1 MAATATPYGLRAV
14 NHLGGTPYAGST
26 RMYPIASA
34 TAINIY
40 YGSVV
45 NVLGTGFL
53 TANLTV
59 GTAAAPFV
67 AGTVGIFVG
76 CTYTDPGSN
85 QVVFRQN
92 WPTGTVTADAVAYVI
107 DDPAVIFQVQANGAV
122 TAAALGSC
130 CSIIAQLTGT
140 GNLTSGNNFED
151 YNLPD
156 DVSFVLGRSY
166 YEDSDD
172 AEVFF
177 VATDSEQV
185 KRIANHYGLQVPYND
200 RLKDKLDN
208 DPASLRVRHYDML
221 GLGEGNFVPVVACGL
236 VFVDGTVTQLKLYEF
251 DRGEG

>member
-26 RMYPIASA
+26 RMYPIASG

-67 AGTVGIFVG
+67 AGTVGVFVG

-107 DDPAVIFQVQANGAV
+107 DDPAVIFQVQANATV
-122 TAAALGSC
+122 AAAALGSC
-130 CSIIAQLTGT
+130 CSILAQTTAT
-140 GNLTSGNNFED
+140 GNLTSGNSTTAVNSATISV
-151 YNLPD
+151 NQ
-156 DVSFVLGRSY
+156 
-166 YEDSDD
+166 D
-172 AEVFF
+172 AFKIV
-177 VATDSEQV
+177 D
-185 KRIANHYGLQVPYND
+185 
-200 RLKDKLDN
+200 
-208 DPASLRVRHYDML
+208 
-221 GLGEGNFVPVVACGL
+221 
-236 VFVDGTVTQLKLYEF
+236 FVDSPTSTVGDAFTDLLVKFNPVAHAYTS
-251 DRGEG
+251 GVGI

>member
-1 MAATATPYGLRAV
+1 MAAVAAPYGLRAV

-26 RMYPIASA
+26 RMYPIASG

-67 AGTVGIFVG
+67 AGTVGVFVG

-92 WPTGTVTADAVAYVI
+92 WPTGTVTADAVAYVV

-130 CSIIAQLTGT
+130 CSILAQTTAT
-140 GNLTSGNNFED
+140 GNLTSGNSTTAVNAATLSV
-151 YNLPD
+151 NQ
-156 DVSFVLGRSY
+156 
-166 YEDSDD
+166 D
-172 AEVFF
+172 AFKIV
-177 VATDSEQV
+177 D
-185 KRIANHYGLQVPYND
+185 
-200 RLKDKLDN
+200 
-208 DPASLRVRHYDML
+208 
-221 GLGEGNFVPVVACGL
+221 
-236 VFVDGTVTQLKLYEF
+236 FVDSPTSTVGDAFTDLLVKFNPVAHAYTS
-251 DRGEG
+251 GVGI

>member
-67 AGTVGIFVG
+67 AGTVGVFVG

-92 WPTGTVTADAVAYVI
+92 WPTGTVTADAQAYVV
-107 DDPAVIFQVQANGAV
+107 DDPGAIFQIQANGTVGQLGLGAN
-122 TAAALGSC
+122 TFFAAAQG
-130 CSIIAQLTGT
+130 AAT
-140 GNLTSGNNFED
+140 GNLLSGNSTTALSNA
-151 YNLPD
+151 
-156 DVSFVLGRSY
+156 VTVAQ
-166 YEDSDD
+166 D
-172 AEVFF
+172 AFKIV
-177 VATDSEQV
+177 
-185 KRIANHYGLQVPYND
+185 
-200 RLKDKLDN
+200 
-208 DPASLRVRHYDML
+208 
-221 GLGEGNFVPVVACGL
+221 
-236 VFVDGTVTQLKLYEF
+236 VFVDSPTSTVGDAFTDLLVKFNPAAHAYTNGL
-251 DRGEG
+251 GI

>member
-1 MAATATPYGLRAV
+1 MAAVAAPYGLRAV

-67 AGTVGIFVG
+67 AGTVGVFVG

-92 WPTGTVTADAVAYVI
+92 WPTGTVTADAQAYVV
-107 DDPAVIFQVQANGAV
+107 DDPGAIFQIQANGTLAQ
-122 TAAALGSC
+122 AALGAC
-130 CSIIAQLTGT
+130 AFFAAAQGAAT
-140 GNLTSGNNFED
+140 GNLLSGNSTTALSNA
-151 YNLPD
+151 
-156 DVSFVLGRSY
+156 VTVAQ
-166 YEDSDD
+166 D
-172 AEVFF
+172 AFKIV
-177 VATDSEQV
+177 
-185 KRIANHYGLQVPYND
+185 G
-200 RLKDKLDN
+200 
-208 DPASLRVRHYDML
+208 
-221 GLGEGNFVPVVACGL
+221 
-236 VFVDGTVTQLKLYEF
+236 FVDSPTSTVGDLFTDLLVKFNPAAHAYTNGT
-251 DRGEG
+251 GI